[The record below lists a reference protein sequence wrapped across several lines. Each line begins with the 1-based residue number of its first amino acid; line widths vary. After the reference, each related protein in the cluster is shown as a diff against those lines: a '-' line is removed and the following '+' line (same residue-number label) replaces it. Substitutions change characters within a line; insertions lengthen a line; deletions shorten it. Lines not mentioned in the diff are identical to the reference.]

1 MHQHSVTNLGG
12 YRQFAQRR
20 RFQAMQKKMIGG
32 LLDDYLPFFLGFIH
46 EIFLLTFNVA
56 LATLIT

>member
-1 MHQHSVTNLGG
+1 
-12 YRQFAQRR
+12 
-20 RFQAMQKKMIGG
+20 
-32 LLDDYLPFFLGFIH
+32 LPIFLGFIH